1 MHDPLAVASEA
12 EREYGIELLPREA
25 LAPADALILAVP
37 HATYIDGGWALVTG
51 LLRDGGAV
59 IDVKTRL
66 DRNAKPDNIDLWR
79 P

>member
-1 MHDPLAVASEA
+1 
-12 EREYGIELLPREA
+12 
-25 LAPADALILAVP
+25 
-37 HATYIDGGWALVTG
+37 VTG

-66 DRNAKPDNIDLWR
+66 DRNAKPGNVDLWR